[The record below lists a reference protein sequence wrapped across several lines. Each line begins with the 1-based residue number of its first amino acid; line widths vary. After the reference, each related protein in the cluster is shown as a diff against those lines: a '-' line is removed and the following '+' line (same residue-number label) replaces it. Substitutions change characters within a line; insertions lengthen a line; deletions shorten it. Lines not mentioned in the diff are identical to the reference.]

1 MGLLIG
7 IGRSNPESPYNMWYG
22 VEGDYSSLDYK
33 LKRVGNLDLHRSL
46 PIQSRLRRFVEN
58 ADGSVKYYLHG
69 NDSRKREDGSPA
81 TIDSTDGNVML
92 EIPEYYMKFEVSG
105 TKWLFAISEYPL
117 PGFIKQER
125 KTISPWYATID
136 SQTNTVVSGC
146 FLTWRGN
153 SIARNEQGLIIYTQG
168 AERYRGGGGLSD
180 AGLDNTPKS
189 QVGVAR
195 TGVSRDNVRAACKLG
210 THHGSYR
217 AYNQIAWLQRIEYA
231 SLHCQDEF
239 QPNLALGG
247 FKSGG
252 LGIGCAV
259 PQPELAS
266 WNGYRPFVP
275 SGVTATLGNQ
285 TGRVVYSIKG
295 WNNTPEKII
304 QVTSY
309 RGLETPFE
317 YLWLQADDLFV
328 LNMLTGEV
336 KESFAYVCSK
346 PSGFSTPESTPAN
359 SDAPAGYER
368 IASLPTESGYV
379 KAVSVSSQGYGF
391 PMSLGGSSVTGSC
404 DGVSAP
410 SSFSSMWVHGLL
422 GGPAHDGG
430 KCGFGCIATYREV
443 NISYEDYAFRLCRG

>member
-1 MGLLIG
+1 MGILIG
-7 IGRSNPESPYNMWYG
+7 IGGSKPESPYNMWYG
-22 VEGDYSSLDYK
+22 VEGDYSSLDYR

-58 ADGSVKYYLHG
+58 ADGSVKYYLHE
-69 NDSRKREDGSPA
+69 NDSRRRDNGEPA

-136 SQTNTVVSGC
+136 SRTNTVVSGC
-146 FLTWRGN
+146 FLTWRGD

-168 AERYRGGGGLSD
+168 AERYRGGRGLGD

-189 QVGVAR
+189 QVGMAR

-231 SLHCQDEF
+231 SLHSQDEF
-239 QPNLALGG
+239 QLQLALEG
-247 FKSGG
+247 FKTGG
-252 LGIGCAV
+252 LGSGCV
-259 PQPELAS
+259 VSDSEWGS
-266 WNGYRPFVP
+266 WTDYRPFVP

-285 TGRVVYSIKG
+285 TGKVTHAIKG
-295 WNNTPEKII
+295 WNGTPEKII

-309 RGLETPFE
+309 RGLESPFE
-317 YLWLQADDLFV
+317 YLWMMTDDV
-328 LNMLTGEV
+328 LIQHKEV
-336 KESFAYVCSK
+336 GGAFECWAFVCSD
-346 PSGFSTPESTPAN
+346 PSKLASPVGDE
-359 SDAPAGYER
+359 APIGYER
-368 IASLPTESGYV
+368 IAKLPTTRDYI
-379 KAVSVSSQGYGF
+379 KTLSVSAQGYSF
-391 PMSLGGSSVTGSC
+391 PMQIGGSAVTGACDSLITSYNQIGFASLLLSGAGHLGGQ
-404 DGVSAP
+404 A
-410 SSFSSMWVHGLL
+410 GL
-422 GGPAHDGG
+422 
-430 KCGFGCIATYREV
+430 GFANTSQRFNNAFY
-443 NISYEDYAFRLCRG
+443 DYAFRLCRG